1 MRLWLGLLTSM
12 LVAALIVAGCGAWLV
27 KHWWEKP
34 LPLDGP
40 GIVVVAPGSSAARL
54 ARDLEDGG
62 LLEPAWPLPV
72 MMRLR
77 GEAAALQAGE
87 YAILPGESLAGL
99 MARIVAGNV
108 VHHRIRFLEGARIA
122 DVLAQLAADER
133 LGHTLAGARSATL
146 LAELDLDLQAEG
158 ADTSHGEGW
167 FFPDTYSF
175 IAGESDRDLLLR
187 AHAKMLA
194 ELNAVWAARPPELPY
209 QTPYDALKAAS
220 IIEKE
225 TFRAEDRRHVSQ
237 VLVARLGR
245 NMRLQVD
252 PTVIYGL
259 GDFFD
264 GDLTRA
270 QLRFATPYN
279 TYVHKGLPP
288 TPIALPGR
296 GALEAAVN
304 PSGSPYLYFV
314 SRGDGTSEFSRT
326 LAEHNAAVR
335 RFQLNKR
342 GAGG

>member
-1 MRLWLGLLTSM
+1 M
-12 LVAALIVAGCGAWLV
+12 LVAALIAAACGAWLV
-27 KHWWEKP
+27 KRWWEKP
-34 LPLDGP
+34 LLLAGP
-40 GIVVVAPGSSAARL
+40 TTLVVAPGSSAASV
-54 ARDLEDGG
+54 ARDLANAG
-62 LLEPAWPLPV
+62 LLEHVRLLPV

-77 GEAAALQAGE
+77 GEAEALQAGE

-133 LGHTLAGARSATL
+133 LGHTLAGVQPPTL
-146 LAELDLDLQAEG
+146 LAELGLDLQAEG
-158 ADTSHGEGW
+158 AGTAHGEGW

-175 IAGESDRDLLLR
+175 IAGDSDRDLLLR

-194 ELNAVWAARPPELPY
+194 ELNAAWAARSAELPY
-209 QTPYDALKAAS
+209 QIPYDALKAAS

-225 TFRAEDRRHVSQ
+225 TYRAEDRRHVSQ

-245 NMRLQVD
+245 DMRLQVD

-259 GDFFD
+259 GDYFD
-264 GDLTRA
+264 GNLTRA

-296 GALEAAVN
+296 GALQAAVK
-304 PSGSPYLYFV
+304 PSGLPYLYFV